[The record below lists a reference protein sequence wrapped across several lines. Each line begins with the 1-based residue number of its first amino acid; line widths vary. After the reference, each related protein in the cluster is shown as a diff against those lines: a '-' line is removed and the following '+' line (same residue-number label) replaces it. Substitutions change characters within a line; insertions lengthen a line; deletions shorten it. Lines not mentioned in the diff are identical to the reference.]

1 MVPGIG
7 QAVLVQN
14 WSTEADPIVR
24 WPSASTTHSDVMTA
38 VNLSASQ
45 NKVITSTLSKSQER
59 DTAVDTII
67 ALPLIRSDGLK
78 RTLAVLVNI
87 KPSQQST
94 VIQML
99 RWGGKWLKLVPET
112 SQTIVNAPTPLSLKN
127 IPAQLLERW
136 SGIDGK
142 SLSRIV
148 EKVRANW
155 IVLSVVFIAVL
166 LTFMTGNYRVTATA
180 NIEGKIQRA
189 IVAPFDG
196 FVVSEHARAGKT
208 VLAGEVIAELD
219 TEELQQEMHRYTAQI
234 NEYNNEYRKAL
245 SVRDQTQAQI
255 FKSRVSQAEA
265 QLNMLNKKIQR
276 SSLVSTLDGVIIS
289 GDLSRSLGAPVKTGD
304 VLFEVAPL
312 DEYRLIILVD
322 EKQVIDVNQGL
333 RGALTLKALPGEPLP
348 FVVHKVSPVFADN
361 EKGISYRV
369 EAKLVDGHPGLRPGM
384 EGVAKISIE
393 QRRLGWIY
401 FHKLFDVMRLWV
413 WRWLP

>member
-14 WSTEADPIVR
+14 SSTEADPIVR
-24 WPSASTTHSDVMTA
+24 WPSASTTHGDVMTA

-112 SQTIVNAPTPLSLKN
+112 SQTMVNAPTALSLKN
-127 IPAQLLERW
+127 LPAQLLERW
-136 SGIDGK
+136 SGIDGD
-142 SLSRIV
+142 SQSRIA
-148 EKVRANW
+148 ETVRANW
-155 IVLSVVFIAVL
+155 IVLSAVLIAIL
-166 LTFMTGNYRVTATA
+166 LTFVTGNYRVTATA

-245 SVRDQTQAQI
+245 SLRDQTEAQI
-255 FKSRVSQAEA
+255 FKSRVTQAEA
-265 QLNMLNKKIQR
+265 QFNMLNKKIQR

-348 FVVHKVSPVFADN
+348 FVVHKVSPVFADD

-369 EAKLVDGHPGLRPGM
+369 EAKLVDNHPGLRPGM
-384 EGVAKISIE
+384 EGVAKISID

-401 FHKLFDVMRLWV
+401 FHKLFDVIRLWV